1 MTEQYFSRDEILEAL
16 GVGYPLFRKWRNQGG
31 PSPRGK
37 GKNSTWPLFAWC
49 EWIIQRPFRPNQD
62 RGVIQKAVEILRD
75 RDGAL
80 VPEVIETSLDVKKQE
95 IVNNGVG
102 LEAALERL
110 RQAEQATFQKWQT
123 AFKDNRKEAP
133 MFFKDWQMA
142 LDLLRKAEKNLTE
155 HLTQQRE
162 LLPASEV
169 KTWMSGMI
177 TAAKQTLLNIP
188 GKLAPQLENQPWPKI
203 QKRLEEEIRF
213 ALEKI
218 SSNPG

>member
-1 MTEQYFSRDEILEAL
+1 MNEQYLSRDELLGAL

-31 PSPRGK
+31 PSPKGK
-37 GKNSTWPLFAWC
+37 GKNSAWPLYAWC

-62 RGVIQKAVEILRD
+62 RGVIQKAAEILRN

-80 VPEVIETSLDVKKQE
+80 TPEVVEPVSRETSGE
-95 IVNNGVG
+95 GVG

-110 RQAEQATFQKWQT
+110 RQAERATFGRWQQ
-123 AFKDNRKEAP
+123 AFNDDRKEAP

-142 LDLLRKAEKNLTE
+142 LDLLRKAEKNLTD
-155 HLTQQRE
+155 HLVQRRD

-169 KTWMSGMI
+169 KAWMATMI
-177 TAAKQTLLNIP
+177 TEAKQTLLNIP

-218 SSNPG
+218 SNSPG